1 MRRKEVIVMSAKISA
16 MLCIITLMISA
27 CASQPLPP
35 PKWSYEKDAVQV
47 HLKADPKL
55 NFDEGVPHTLLVC
68 LYQLKDPNAFNQLAD
83 DTDGIYK
90 LLECG
95 LFDAGVATS
104 KRLIVNPG
112 KDVTMTLDRAEGAKY
127 VAAVAG
133 YYTLQKERMIRM
145 YDIPVVIE
153 KKGFF
158 TTTKIAKPGV
168 LKIELELG
176 PTQIK

>member
-1 MRRKEVIVMSAKISA
+1 MSIKLSA
-16 MLCIITLMISA
+16 MLGIIAIMISA
-27 CASQPLPP
+27 CASQPVAP
-35 PKWSYEKDAVQV
+35 PKWSYEKDAIQV
-47 HLKADPKL
+47 HLKSNPKL
-55 NFDEGVPHTLLVC
+55 NFDEGMSHTLLVC

-83 DTDGIYK
+83 DTEGIYK

-104 KRLIVNPG
+104 KRIIVNPG

-133 YYTLQKERMIRM
+133 YYTLQKDRMIRM
-145 YDIPVVIE
+145 FEVPVVIE
-153 KKGFF
+153 KKGIIS
-158 TTTKIAKPGV
+158 TTKTAKPGA

-176 PTQIK
+176 PTQIKGHSNK